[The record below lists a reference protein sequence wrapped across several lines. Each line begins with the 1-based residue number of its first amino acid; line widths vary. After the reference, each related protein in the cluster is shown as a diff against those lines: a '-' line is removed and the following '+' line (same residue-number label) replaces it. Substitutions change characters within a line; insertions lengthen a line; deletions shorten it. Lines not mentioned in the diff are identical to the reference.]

1 MTPGAGPGAS
11 RLQGRNAPGNP
22 RSGGF
27 GQPGAGAILQGTGN
41 PMIPENPPKE
51 PWNALE
57 KPNIDSNDGRPWVV
71 PDLTPGPG
79 GLKISEE
86 GAYPLIRPEGG
97 SCESIL

>member
-1 MTPGAGPGAS
+1 MTPGAISRAS
-11 RLQGRNAPGNP
+11 HFPRWNAPGNP

-27 GQPGAGAILQGTGN
+27 DRPGAGAILQRAGS
-41 PMIPENPPKE
+41 PMIPENPPRE

-57 KPNIDSNDGRPWVV
+57 KPSVDSNDRRPWAA
-71 PDLTPGPG
+71 PHLTPVPG

-97 SCESIL
+97 SCESIR